1 MERLQSRNPATGEVV
16 GEVAVTPV
24 AQVADAVAR
33 ARAAQPRWE
42 ALPLDARLAALARA
56 GRRLASDR
64 EELALLLT
72 REMGKPLRD
81 AQEEVALVVDGFDG
95 LLREIEEALAP
106 EVQQNH
112 RVRTTL
118 HRDAFGVAACITPW
132 NFPVLMPH
140 EQIVPALA
148 AGNAVVFKPSE
159 ETPLVGQAYADAL
172 RAELPDG
179 VLEVVHG
186 DAPQGRALV
195 AADVDLVAFTGSRDV
210 GKAILETASRR
221 LVRVVLE
228 LGGKDPLLVLDGA
241 DVARAA
247 RYAARNSFH
256 NAGQVCVATE
266 RIYVVDAIHDAFV
279 EALVTEAAALK
290 VGDPL
295 DPDTFVGPM
304 VHDRQRQRVRA
315 AVDRAIAQGATV
327 AWQGE
332 APEGGCFLAPVV
344 LTGCTHAMD
353 ITHDETFGPV
363 ACVYRA
369 ADEEEA
375 VRLANDTRYG
385 LAAVVFGPPD
395 RAHAVARRLKAGMI
409 GVNQGLHAAGPSPWV
424 GARESGYGF
433 HSGRDGHRQF
443 AQIRVVHARIR

>member
-1 MERLQSRNPATGEVV
+1 MERLQSRDPATGEVV

-24 AQVADAVAR
+24 EQVTEVVAR
-33 ARAAQPRWE
+33 ARAAQPAWE
-42 ALPLDARLAALARA
+42 ALPRAQRIDALARGA
-56 GRRLASDR
+56 RRLAGQR
-64 EELALLLT
+64 EALAHLLT
-72 REMGKPLRD
+72 REMGKPIRD
-81 AQEEVALVVDGFDG
+81 ARDEVALVVDGFDG
-95 LLREIEEALAP
+95 LLREIDEALAP
-106 EVQQNH
+106 EVQQSD

-140 EQIVPALA
+140 EQIVPALV
-148 AGNAVVFKPSE
+148 AGNTVVFKPSE
-159 ETPLVGQAYADAL
+159 ETPLVGLAYAEAL
-172 RAELPDG
+172 GAALPDG
-179 VLEVVHG
+179 VLQVIQG

-195 AADVDLVAFTGSRDV
+195 EADVDLVAFTGSRAV
-210 GKAILETASRR
+210 GGAILEACSRR
-221 LVRVVLE
+221 LARVVLE
-228 LGGKDPLLVLDGA
+228 LGGKDPLVVLEGA

-266 RIYVVDAIHDAFV
+266 RIYVVDALHETFV
-279 EALVTEAAALK
+279 EALLAEAARLK

-295 DPDTFVGPM
+295 QPDTFVGPM
-304 VHDRQRQRVRA
+304 VHDRQRRQVQA
-315 AVDRAIAQGATV
+315 AVDRAVAQGATV
-327 AWQGE
+327 AWRGE
-332 APEGGCFLAPVV
+332 APDGGCFLAPVV

-353 ITHDETFGPV
+353 IARDETFGPV

-369 ADEEEA
+369 ADEDEA
-375 VRLANDTRYG
+375 VRLANDTRFG
-385 LAAVVFGPPD
+385 LAAVVFGPPE

-443 AQIRVVHARIR
+443 AQVRVVHERL